1 MNMET
6 DARRAHVEAIMARL
20 RDRYAD
26 RAPLP
31 GHEDEQEREP
41 LSVQMLQRLY
51 RHVLAEG
58 YGE

>member
-6 DARRAHVEAIMARL
+6 DARRAHIEAIMTRL
-20 RDRYAD
+20 RDKYAE

-31 GHEDEQEREP
+31 RRGAEQQDEP